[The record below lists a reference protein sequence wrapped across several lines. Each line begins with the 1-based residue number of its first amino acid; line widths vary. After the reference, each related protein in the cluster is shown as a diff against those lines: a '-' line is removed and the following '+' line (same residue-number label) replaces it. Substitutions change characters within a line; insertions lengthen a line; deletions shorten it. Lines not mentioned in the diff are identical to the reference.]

1 MLEALRRP
9 RVLIGALIVFGLVV
23 VAMWP
28 TTVPVTTGRVVRGPL
43 TVTIDE
49 DGRTR
54 VRDRFVVTAPVA
66 GELMRIELR
75 PGDRVERGR
84 TVIATIRP
92 ARPVPIDART
102 RAELEAALRSAE
114 AAVGRATAEEQR
126 ARTAAD
132 LAARQVRRSE
142 ALAEAGAMARE
153 ALEVQQAELRVLEGA
168 VQAAEYAVAQA
179 RQEVQA
185 VRARLGAPG
194 EGTTEAPT
202 VTVMAPVD
210 GVVLALHGESQR
222 VVAPGGPLVDLG
234 DPDAIEVVA
243 DLLSLDAVR
252 VRAGSRV
259 IVDRWGGP
267 DPLEGRVRLV
277 EPSGFTKFSALGVE
291 EQRVN
296 VIIDITDPPGAFAA
310 LGDGFRVEVRIVEWH
325 DESTLQAPLSAL
337 FREGEGWA
345 VYEVIDG
352 RAVRRPVTVGRRA
365 TRDVQILDG
374 VSEGATIVTYPP
386 DTLDD
391 GVRVAER

>member
-9 RVLIGALIVFGLVV
+9 RVLIGALIVCGLVV
-23 VAMWP
+23 VALWP
-28 TTVPVTTGRVVRGPL
+28 VTVPVTTGRVVRGPL

-66 GELMRIELR
+66 GELMRIALR

-84 TVIATIRP
+84 TVLATIRP

-179 RQEVQA
+179 RQEAQA
-185 VRARLGAPG
+185 VRARLGP
-194 EGTTEAPT
+194 TEPSTEVPT
-202 VTVMAPVD
+202 VTVTAPVD

-243 DLLSLDAVR
+243 DLLSVDAVR
-252 VRAGSRV
+252 VQPGSRV

-345 VYEVIDG
+345 VYEVVDG

-374 VSEGATIVTYPP
+374 VGEGATIVTYPP
-386 DTLDD
+386 DTLED

>member
-9 RVLIGALIVFGLVV
+9 RVLIGALIVCGLVV
-23 VAMWP
+23 VALWP
-28 TTVPVTTGRVVRGPL
+28 VTVPVTTGRVVRGPL

-66 GELMRIELR
+66 GELMRIALR

-84 TVIATIRP
+84 TVLATIRP

-179 RQEVQA
+179 RQEAQA
-185 VRARLGAPG
+185 VRARLGP
-194 EGTTEAPT
+194 TEPSTEVPT
-202 VTVMAPVD
+202 VTVTAPVD

-243 DLLSLDAVR
+243 DLLSVDAVR
-252 VRAGSRV
+252 VQAGSRV

-345 VYEVIDG
+345 VYEVVDG

-374 VSEGATIVTYPP
+374 VGEGATIVTYPP
-386 DTLDD
+386 DTLED